1 MFHLKPLFVGTTG
14 LGLTLLTL
22 LPFNKTPAPICYDCS
37 IDMIKKNND
46 SLIKVNTVLYSK
58 VKDTL
63 QIGKKAIQEVET
75 LKEEV
80 KELKQDLVKKPE
92 VIRDTIKIIDS
103 LYFAKGFLGKYKQ
116 IEKSQLYKTVDS
128 NIDTLN

>member
-14 LGLTLLTL
+14 IGLTLLTL
-22 LPFNKTPAPICYDCS
+22 LPFNKKEEPICYDCS

-46 SLIKVNTVLYSK
+46 SLKKVNTVLYAK

-63 QIGKKAIQEVET
+63 QIGKLAIKEVAQ

-80 KELKQDLVKKPE
+80 KDLQQDLVKKPE
-92 VIRDTIKIIDS
+92 VIYDTIHDTV
-103 LYFAKGFLGKYKQ
+103 YYAKGILGKYKQ
-116 IEKSQLYKTVDS
+116 IEKSQLFKIEDTK
-128 NIDTLN
+128 IDTIN